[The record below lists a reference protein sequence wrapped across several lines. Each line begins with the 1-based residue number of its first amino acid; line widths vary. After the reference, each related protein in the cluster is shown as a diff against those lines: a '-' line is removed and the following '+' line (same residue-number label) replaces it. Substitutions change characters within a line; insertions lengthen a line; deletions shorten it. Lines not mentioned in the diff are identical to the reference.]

1 MWCHRFA
8 TFRANLAS
16 KRNCNGCLV
25 FVSIL
30 ATLPQCMSTRAGECP
45 LYVEYYVKMSTKVV
59 FMFFSQS
66 TAYIE
71 FDREPEQGRNQVAR
85 AVVLALRMRSIR
97 NMMTMP
103 LRDDDCDEAE
113 AGLRRTSH
121 SAPTISARADA
132 HVNFLKY
139 NKMSVPQVKPPEEY
153 ERTVVPITITH
164 VRHNNMYRAH
174 EYHVSVVTYLLLM

>member
-1 MWCHRFA
+1 M
-8 TFRANLAS
+8 
-16 KRNCNGCLV
+16 
-25 FVSIL
+25 
-30 ATLPQCMSTRAGECP
+30 
-45 LYVEYYVKMSTKVV
+45 LYFDVEYYVNKATKVG

-97 NMMTMP
+97 NMMTMS
-103 LRDDDCDEAE
+103 LRDDDSDEAE
-113 AGLRRTSH
+113 AGLRRASH
-121 SAPTISARADA
+121 CAPTISARADA
-132 HVNFLKY
+132 RVNFLKY

-164 VRHNNMYRAH
+164 VRHNNMLRAQ
-174 EYHVSVVTYLLLM
+174 EFPVSVVTYLLLM